1 MMSPIVLKYIPRNKS
16 LDITNLINKIKKN
29 KGKISTFRI
38 NEQQWNDIGE
48 FTSYKETLKKLN
60 V

>member
-1 MMSPIVLKYIPRNKS
+1 MSPKVLKYIPRNKS
-16 LDITNLINKIKKN
+16 LDMTNLINKIKKN

-38 NEQQWNDIGE
+38 NEKQWNDIGE
-48 FTSYKETLKKLN
+48 FTSYKKTLKKLN